1 MNSTITNCISTHNNL
16 LYLKLAI
23 KSVRENS
30 YFKDAPFIIHAENCT
45 DGTDEWLKEN
55 QNKYN
60 LEYYIDK
67 NDVPLGIGGG
77 MNFCA
82 DKVKTEFINFLHSDF
97 YVSKNWDLN
106 LLKKHQEYDNK
117 VWVFSQRI
125 QPNIFKENSRAGTLI
140 VPIEEFGGYHNDFKE
155 QYFLEYAESLS
166 NLNDFEINLG
176 EGVSGLILKED
187 WDYIGGNDPLFA
199 PASWDDKDIFLRSL
213 LKDIKLVLTT
223 TSVVWHFGARGS
235 HRLEENQGQTSKRQK
250 EAEIKN
256 YQKWL
261 TKWNKYP
268 TFDNVG
274 MIQKD
279 NMKIIDSYKGN
290 YR

>member
-1 MNSTITNCISTHNNL
+1 MTLEELVGMVDKPLKPSPMKQTWDKKAIREHYSHLSKSELLDTIIGLGSEGKNL
-16 LYLKLAI
+16 INVLNQKELAKLLNGEFVGDKVDDHDIVANGLKL
-23 KSVRENS
+23 E
-30 YFKDAPFIIHAENCT
+30 
-45 DGTDEWLKEN
+45 LKCNVN
-55 QNKYN
+55 QA
-60 LEYYIDK
+60 LD
-67 NDVPLGIGGG
+67 LGKTIG
-77 MNFCA
+77 FA
-82 DKVKTEFINFLHSDF
+82 SFL
-97 YVSKNWDLN
+97 
-106 LLKKHQEYDNK
+106 Q
-117 VWVFSQRI
+117 
-125 QPNIFKENSRAGTLI
+125 
-140 VPIEEFGGYHNDFKE
+140 
-155 QYFLEYAESLS
+155 
-166 NLNDFEINLG
+166 
-176 EGVSGLILKED
+176 KED

-213 LKDIKLVLTT
+213 LKDIKLILTT

-235 HRLEENQGQTSKRQK
+235 HRLEENQGQTSKRQR

-279 NMKIIDSYKGN
+279 NMKIINSYKGN

>member
-16 LYLKLAI
+16 PYLKLAI

-45 DGTDEWLKEN
+45 DGTNEWLKEN
-55 QNKYN
+55 AENYN
-60 LEYYIDK
+60 LEYYVDK
-67 NDVPLGIGGG
+67 NDIPLGIGGG

-82 DKVKTEFINFLHSDF
+82 DKVKTKFINFLHSDF

-106 LLKKHQEYDNK
+106 LLKKHQEYGNK

-213 LKDIKLVLTT
+213 LKDIKLILTT

-235 HRLEENQGQTSKRQK
+235 HRLEENQGQTSKRQR

-279 NMKIIDSYKGN
+279 NMKIINSYKGN